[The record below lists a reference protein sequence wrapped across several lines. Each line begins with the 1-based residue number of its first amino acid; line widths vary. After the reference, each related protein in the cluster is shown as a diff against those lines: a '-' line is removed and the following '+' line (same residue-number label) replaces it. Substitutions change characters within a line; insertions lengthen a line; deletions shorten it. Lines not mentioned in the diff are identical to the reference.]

1 MKQVL
6 KCTAILLAALLAGC
20 TEETQNG
27 GGDNKPDPGETDSGQ
42 RREVLLTLK
51 NKLAL
56 KEVSTKA
63 GDPIATAEENTIST
77 LDLYVF
83 AAADENGEYTFQ
95 ERFAYRA
102 DGSELPEGA
111 SELELTPG
119 KDDTQTT
126 GLLNLKKGLFAKLYC
141 IANQTALVDP
151 AHEDETLTDAAFV
164 PLTFTKP
171 GEQGTQV
178 ATLGQ
183 PTETAFLTFHTPLLN
198 AAAKGDTLRTPLAMS
213 GAYTTPIDLTD
224 FNSSARVQAG
234 FKLTRLAARFDII
247 NKAEESRFSIETV
260 SMGNGRRGATLFPIR
275 IYGKTPDAQPEEL
288 ITYPFRA
295 FYGDNA
301 NTGTQTGAFYSY
313 PSPLN
318 DKGYMILKGKYQVN
332 KTESK
337 DVSYQIP
344 FTQTDGNG
352 NETSLE
358 INNNHRYTIAI
369 TKADDYH
376 LDFTLTVADW
386 ADDGSIEY
394 NPDEDDNELL
404 VTIPDAFKD
413 DTKYDPDTRSVSMSL
428 KPDSKFE
435 LETTASSNLMVEKK
449 YVGGLAAQQYDW
461 LEVSEPAVS
470 TKTALNFTYTF
481 SLKDGYTLG
490 RYPRAILRFTNTM
503 NGDETTFFVEAV
515 AAPQADNTTQPGE
528 NNPNSFDAENL
539 QVNLYRTT
547 GSKAHVRITCPDG
560 TEVESKPD
568 WIDVTIDKQ
577 NGAET
582 IYLLTLN
589 NRDITGV
596 PDDKG
601 TVIFRN
607 SKAKE
612 LKTDITVQ
620 LLDATLKPD
629 FTNSTIDGSKNSY
642 EEPVGDTPAN
652 VNMQISDA
660 NSFAV
665 NCKSMQGIEIGM
677 DFDGGPEWLKAAG
690 ANVTKAYNQNAELT
704 FSLNNDKLGGAKK
717 ATVTLKNKVGGKNTV
732 FTVSPVFLVPTVA
745 FVSGSSSPTQNT
757 MSGTT
762 IKLYQ
767 VKDSKVSFKASAL
780 GGTYVKKLTGDI
792 TVTADD
798 NYNTEKTYVVTW
810 KSGESAS
817 FIIANKSD
825 ETKETA
831 TYSVSAPVTTIT
843 ATDNL
848 NMNTLTSQNVTNTIN
863 SPEGCTATVSWGTGG
878 QAWFNLSATNLNAN
892 NQALKMTTVNDI
904 ATKTNIQKATVTLT
918 NKITGGVAKT
928 FTVTPVYQF
937 ISAEQ
942 TSSTGN
948 NLIGTAINMVK
959 MSSNTAYHAQITLKV
974 VSLSGSKVTVSGT
987 GLKLIGAASNT
998 AYTASYTLDAAYNAA
1013 ASGTLTITNYQNAA
1027 SKQVYNITVKDQTV
1041 TYTSKGT
1048 GQTAPA
1054 LEMTNYWV
1062 APMTEGLANFNDAK
1076 SKCPDGWKLPTYGD
1090 LRVFVRND
1098 QNNLKNVFLPGADP
1112 NGKANASDAK
1122 GKVAYWS
1129 SDNPGSNGAC
1139 ITVDPSQWYWYDANH
1154 NGTYSCGG
1162 GLTSLLNV
1170 RCIKNK

>member
-198 AAAKGDTLRTPLAMS
+198 TAAKGDTLRTPLAMS

-413 DTKYDPDTRSVSMSL
+413 DTEYDPDTRSVSMSL
-428 KPDSKFE
+428 KPGSKFE

-490 RYPRAILRFTNTM
+490 RYPRAVLRFTNTM

-539 QVNLYRTT
+539 LVNLYRTT
-547 GSKAHVRITCPDG
+547 DSKAHVRITCPDG

-589 NRDITGV
+589 DRDITGV

-642 EEPVGDTPAN
+642 EAPVGDTPAN

-665 NCKSMQGIEIGM
+665 NCKSMQGVEIGM

-690 ANVTKAYNQNAELT
+690 ANVTRAYNQNAELT

-767 VKDSKVSFKASAL
+767 VKDSKVSFKANAL

-798 NYNTEKTYVVTW
+798 NYAAEKTYVVTW
-810 KSGESAS
+810 NSGESAS

-831 TYSVSAPVTTIT
+831 TYAVSAPVTTIT

-863 SPEGCTATVSWGTGG
+863 SPEGCTATVNWGTGG

-928 FTVTPVYQF
+928 FTVTPVYQTPTV
-937 ISAEQ
+937 IQ
-942 TSSTGN
+942 TSSNANTLNGDAITIYKDPSTPSLN
-948 NLIGTAINMVK
+948 SFITLQITAIGG
-959 MSSNTAYHAQITLKV
+959 SSISVTNGLSVTSATSSTSAVTSYTVKV
-974 VSLSGSKVTVSGT
+974 VYNTNQSSGT
-987 GLKLIGAASNT
+987 ITIKNKDASKSKQLNVNIATAQVIYPGTNEVATDGTIRWIGPVIKEGTWNDATATNT
-998 AYTASYTLDAAYNAA
+998 CPTGWRVQDWYEIKALGKNANTKAFLDA
-1013 ASGTLTITNYQNAA
+1013 L
-1027 SKQVYNITVKDQTV
+1027 
-1041 TYTSKGT
+1041 
-1048 GQTAPA
+1048 
-1054 LEMTNYWV
+1054 
-1062 APMTEGLANFNDAK
+1062 
-1076 SKCPDGWKLPTYGD
+1076 
-1090 LRVFVRND
+1090 
-1098 QNNLKNVFLPGADP
+1098 LKNVGPSGEVWS
-1112 NGKANASDAK
+1112 NNAL
-1122 GKVAYWS
+1122 
-1129 SDNPGSNGAC
+1129 SNGEGSVFAAR
-1139 ITVDPSQWYWYDANH
+1139 SYDHFGN
-1154 NGTYSCGG
+1154 NKETGDNKSKIK
-1162 GLTSLLNV
+1162 SI
-1170 RCIKNK
+1170 RCVKDK

>member
-198 AAAKGDTLRTPLAMS
+198 TAAKGDTLRTPLAMS

-295 FYGDNA
+295 FYGDKA

-413 DTKYDPDTRSVSMSL
+413 DTEYDPDTRSVSMSL

-490 RYPRAILRFTNTM
+490 RYPRAVLRFTNTM

-547 GSKAHVRITCPDG
+547 DSKAHVRITCPDG

-589 NRDITGV
+589 DRDITGV

-642 EEPVGDTPAN
+642 EAPVGDTPAN
-652 VNMQISDA
+652 INMQISDA

-745 FVSGSSSPTQNT
+745 FVSGSNSPTQNT

-767 VKDSKVSFKASAL
+767 VKDSRVSFKANAL

-810 KSGESAS
+810 KSGASAS

-831 TYSVSAPVTTIT
+831 TYNVSAPVTTIT

-928 FTVTPVYQF
+928 FTVTPVFQTPTV
-937 ISAEQ
+937 IQ
-942 TSSTGN
+942 TSSNANTLNGDAITIYKDPSTPSLN
-948 NLIGTAINMVK
+948 SFITLQITAIGG
-959 MSSNTAYHAQITLKV
+959 SSISVTNGLSVTSATSSTSAVTSYTVKV
-974 VSLSGSKVTVSGT
+974 VYNTNQSSGT
-987 GLKLIGAASNT
+987 ITIKNKDASKSKQLNVNIATAQVIYPGTNEVATDGTIRWIGPVIKEGTWNDATTANT
-998 AYTASYTLDAAYNAA
+998 CPTGWRVQDWYEIKALGKNANTKAFLDA
-1013 ASGTLTITNYQNAA
+1013 L
-1027 SKQVYNITVKDQTV
+1027 
-1041 TYTSKGT
+1041 
-1048 GQTAPA
+1048 
-1054 LEMTNYWV
+1054 
-1062 APMTEGLANFNDAK
+1062 
-1076 SKCPDGWKLPTYGD
+1076 
-1090 LRVFVRND
+1090 
-1098 QNNLKNVFLPGADP
+1098 LKNVGPSGEVW
-1112 NGKANASDAK
+1112 G
-1122 GKVAYWS
+1122 S
-1129 SDNPGSNGAC
+1129 SALSNGEGSVFAAR
-1139 ITVDPSQWYWYDANH
+1139 SYDHFGN
-1154 NGTYSCGG
+1154 NKETGDNKSKIK
-1162 GLTSLLNV
+1162 SI
-1170 RCIKNK
+1170 RCVKDK

>member
-1 MKQVL
+1 MLYVKFITG
-6 KCTAILLAALLAGC
+6 CLATALLLGSC
-20 TEETQNG
+20 TKETEQKG
-27 GGDNKPDPGETDSGQ
+27 TDPVTPETDNA
-42 RREVLLTLK
+42 RREVMMTLK
-51 NKLAL
+51 NKLAVTP
-56 KEVSTKA
+56 VSTKA
-63 GDPIATAEENTIST
+63 GTPIATAAENAIST
-77 LDLYVF
+77 LDVYVF
-83 AAADENGEYTFQ
+83 GATQENGDYTFL
-95 ERFAYRA
+95 EHFAYRA
-102 DGSELPEGA
+102 DANDKLPQGATELQLNTTDAEGK
-111 SELELTPG
+111 E
-119 KDDTQTT
+119 TT
-126 GLLNLKKGLFAKLYC
+126 GLLKLKKGLFVKLYC
-141 IANQTALVDP
+141 IANDTTLVDP
-151 AHEDETLTDAAFV
+151 TAGREVKPTDFT
-164 PLTFTKP
+164 PITFTE
-171 GEQGTQV
+171 GEDGNPKLSTEGIPQ
-178 ATLGQ
+178 
-183 PTETAFLTFHTPLLN
+183 ETAFTTWHTRLLT
-198 AAAKGDTLRTPLAMS
+198 AAAKADTLATPLAMA
-213 GAYTTPIDLTD
+213 GAYTTPIDLT
-224 FNSSARVQAG
+224 SADNAARLQVG
-234 FKLTRLAARFDII
+234 FRLTRLAARFDID
-247 NKAEESRFSIETV
+247 NKAGESRFIIETV
-260 SMGNGRRGATLFPIR
+260 SMGNARRGSGFFPIR
-275 IYGKTPDAQPEEL
+275 VYGKLPEAEPDEL
-288 ITYPFRA
+288 ITTPVRTFCE
-295 FYGDNA
+295 DNA
-301 NTGTQTGAFYSY
+301 NNGLCTGAFYSY
-313 PSPLN
+313 PSPEQ
-318 DKGYMILKGKYQVN
+318 DKAFLILKGKYKVN
-332 KTESK
+332 ETEMK
-337 DVSYQIP
+337 AVSYQIP
-344 FTQTDGNG
+344 FMQQRPDG
-352 NETSLE
+352 TATWLD
-358 INNNHRYTIAI
+358 IAANHRYTIAV
-369 TKADDYH
+369 TKADAYH
-376 LDFTLTVADW
+376 LDCNISVADW
-386 ADDGSIEY
+386 ADDGIIEF
-394 NPDEDDNELL
+394 NPNEDDNELL
-404 VTIPDAFKD
+404 VTIPDAFKG

-428 KPDSKFE
+428 KPGSKFE

-461 LEVSEPAVS
+461 LEISKPDVS
-470 TKTALNFTYTF
+470 TKTALNFAYTF

-490 RYPRAILRFTNTM
+490 RYPRAVLRFTNTM

-515 AAPQADNTTQPGE
+515 AVPQADNTTQPGE

-539 QVNLYRTT
+539 LVNLYRTT

-568 WIDVTIDKQ
+568 WIDLAIDKQ

-589 NRDITGV
+589 NRDITDV

-601 TVIFRN
+601 TVTFRN
-607 SKAKE
+607 SKAKD

-642 EEPVGDTPAN
+642 EAATDEKPAN

-665 NCKSMQGIEIGM
+665 NCKSMQGVEIGM
-677 DFDGGPEWLKAAG
+677 DFDGGPDWLKAAG
-690 ANVTKAYNQNAELT
+690 ANVTKTYNQNAELT
-704 FSLNNDKLGGAKK
+704 FSLDNDKLGGAKK

-745 FVSGSSSPTQNT
+745 FVSGSNSPTQNT

-831 TYSVSAPVTTIT
+831 TYAVSAPVTTIT

-863 SPEGCTATVSWGTGG
+863 SPEGCTATVNWGTGG

-959 MSSNTAYHAQITLKV
+959 WSTNSAYHAQITLKV
-974 VSLSGSKVTVSGT
+974 LSLGGSKVTVSGA
-987 GLKLIGAASNT
+987 GLKLTGAASNT

-1041 TYTSKGT
+1041 TYTSKST
-1048 GQTAPA
+1048 GKTAPA
-1054 LEMTNYWV
+1054 LEMTKYWV
-1062 APMTEGLANFNDAK
+1062 APVTEGLANRDDAQ
-1076 SKCPDGWKLPTYGD
+1076 SKCPDGWRLPTTND
-1090 LRVFVRND
+1090 FREFARND
-1098 QNNLKNVFLPGADP
+1098 KQNMIEKFLAGGDP
-1112 NGKANASDAK
+1112 NGKGCIDAPND
-1122 GKVAYWS
+1122 VAYWGS
-1129 SDNPGSNGAC
+1129 SWEGSTPGCIANNEKSYNLYTSN
-1139 ITVDPSQWYWYDANH
+1139 
-1154 NGTYSCGG
+1154 TYSDAQPN
-1162 GLTSLLNV
+1162 TILNV